1 MPCLRSIDRNS
12 RRHNTRA
19 AKSHW
24 IYATDEVLDLY
35 GITPNTLTAWKKQGL
50 PAIRGVTDLYLGQD
64 LNAFQVWYRRHKA
77 RPPTLTE
84 VYCVHCKQSHQLQ
97 FNSYRIERNETDSPR
112 LIVECPITGGDA
124 YKFISPGEI
133 DLIQGE
139 PDLNSRNQ
147 EAHYNVDR
155 LGSKTAIF
163 PSVDAKTK
171 NSDNLLIRRDY
182 QIYLMGAEG
191 FSQKTVIAALRHIAQ
206 FDNFTA
212 HHNYSAITRDTVITF
227 KRTLEAKRSAGTSD
241 QRAASTIV
249 HTLLDLKKFF
259 HWLETVAPA
268 KSVPKGLSIYFA
280 PSRELS
286 ALADVR
292 EEDRTAPSLEQVRT
306 MILAMPAENFVQKR
320 DQALLA
326 FMLISGVRI
335 SALLTLQLQ
344 HIDLERRSIR
354 QDPRVVRTKNSKAM
368 QTAWFPVGDDIEAI
382 FINWITGLQTIH
394 KNHSTPLFPRAVDP
408 IRRERSPDEIPPLL
422 DQGTV
427 RKIIKRA
434 CATVKLPYFNPH
446 AIRRTLALLGNDL
459 CNTAK
464 LRKAWSQNLGH
475 EHVATTD
482 HYYAKLDIDE
492 RLAAFDDIR
501 ANVLRHDTD
510 ELVRLLPQLT
520 AKQIAAITQVARG
533 YTESDVL
540 A

>member
-1 MPCLRSIDRNS
+1 M
-12 RRHNTRA
+12 
-19 AKSHW
+19 
-24 IYATDEVLDLY
+24 
-35 GITPNTLTAWKKQGL
+35 
-50 PAIRGVTDLYLGQD
+50 
-64 LNAFQVWYRRHKA
+64 
-77 RPPTLTE
+77 
-84 VYCVHCKQSHQLQ
+84 
-97 FNSYRIERNETDSPR
+97 
-112 LIVECPITGGDA
+112 
-124 YKFISPGEI
+124 
-133 DLIQGE
+133 
-139 PDLNSRNQ
+139 
-147 EAHYNVDR
+147 
-155 LGSKTAIF
+155 
-163 PSVDAKTK
+163 
-171 NSDNLLIRRDY
+171 
-182 QIYLMGAEG
+182 
-191 FSQKTVIAALRHIAQ
+191 
-206 FDNFTA
+206 
-212 HHNYSAITRDTVITF
+212 
-227 KRTLEAKRSAGTSD
+227 
-241 QRAASTIV
+241 

-259 HWLETVAPA
+259 YWLETVAPA
-268 KSVPKGLSIYFA
+268 KSIHKGLSIYFA

-292 EEDRTAPSLEQVRT
+292 EEDRAAPSLEQVRT

-344 HIDLERRSIR
+344 HINLERRSIR
-354 QDPRVVRTKNSKAM
+354 QDPRVVRTKNPKAM

-382 FINWITGLQTIH
+382 FKNWIVGLQTIH
-394 KNHSTPLFPRAVDP
+394 KNHSTPLFPRATDP
-408 IRRERSPDEIPPLL
+408 IRRERSPDEIPPLM

-492 RLAAFDDIR
+492 QLAAFDDIR
-501 ANVLRHDTD
+501 ANVLRHDAD